1 MPTTTWGD
9 PYPTT
14 DEQPTVASDLR
25 GALESIGP
33 DKVLHATNS
42 ADLQTKWG
50 SPDDA
55 PIGTIVTAT
64 TAGQFTRWQRIDDK
78 GTSSDWHEEVSTG
91 DESSG
96 IQNTGGAWEAD
107 LSQSYLTRDGRTVS
121 FVLVTNYRGSTSID
135 GGASG
140 NIPNQSLATI
150 PVWFTPIVRA
160 RNVVVRIASVGGFG
174 YISTAGEIVITAIS
188 PNNKINPDDGAIVSG
203 TYVI

>member
-33 DKVLHATNS
+33 DKVLHAVNS

-50 SPDDA
+50 SVDDA

-64 TAGQFTRWQRIDDK
+64 TAGQFRRWQRIDDK
-78 GTSSDWHEEVSTG
+78 GTSTDWHEEVSTG
-91 DESSG
+91 DESAG
-96 IQNTGGAWEAD
+96 IQDGTDWEVD
-107 LSQSYLTRDGRTVS
+107 LTQSYLARDGRTVS
-121 FVLVTNYRGSTSID
+121 FVLVAKYRGTAALD
-135 GGASG
+135 GGTNG
-140 NIPNQSLATI
+140 NIPNQSVAMV
-150 PVWFTPIVRA
+150 PVAFAPGTRA
-160 RNVVVRIASVGGFG
+160 RNILVRISSVGGVG
-174 YISTAGEIVITAIS
+174 YISTSGEVVITAIT
-188 PNNKINPDDGAIVSG
+188 PNNKVDPDAGAIVTG

>member
-14 DEQPTVASDLR
+14 DEQPTVAADLR

-50 SPDDA
+50 SVDDA

-64 TAGQFTRWQRIDDK
+64 TAGKFTRWQRIDDK

-96 IQNTGGAWEAD
+96 IQDGTNWECD
-107 LSQSYLTRDGRTVS
+107 LSQSYLARDGRTVS
-121 FVLVTNYRGSTSID
+121 FVIVANYRGSDVLD
-135 GGASG
+135 GGNNG
-140 NIPNQSLATI
+140 NIANQSVATI
-150 PVWFTPIVRA
+150 PVSFAPGTRA
-160 RNVVVRIASVGGFG
+160 RNVIVRVAAVGGFG
-174 YISTAGEIVITAIS
+174 YVSTAGEVVLTATS
-188 PNNKINPDDGAIVSG
+188 ANTKINPDDGAIITG